1 MSLAKDVF
9 GFMRSSRFKL
19 TRSEDVI
26 IRDGRVL
33 HPDELDH
40 STPNPSPVDQK
51 IPLISDT
58 LVVSSGSEAP
68 LSEAAP
74 IVVPSSPDGKE
85 MSAEVKQGDRKI
97 PGSELLADEDELP
110 QKEAKKGRLPKIER
124 FWDHLDVAGRG
135 KRTIQEYKY
144 EWKWWEA
151 EALKKKRTVYSLRV
165 KDIEEILKGLNPS
178 TNRRKI
184 AFLRTLSKWYLRE
197 GHPLLH
203 TEIWKITSP
212 KIPKRLPKDRGSE
225 EFEELRE
232 KAKKLIADKDRVG
245 LWIGLKLLC
254 GLRISEIQTARK
266 AGPGKIQV
274 SGKGQKER
282 LVPAPDWVLK
292 GMKAIPADGKG
303 GWRQGRI
310 VIWRALAK
318 EGIRKP
324 HSLRHTY
331 ASELKRRGKTLDEI
345 QVLLG
350 HSDISTTT
358 IYARID
364 IPDGVAELLDS

>member
-1 MSLAKDVF
+1 MDCNDKKISPIIGNLLYVRRLSMSLTKDVF

-33 HPDELDH
+33 RPDELDH
-40 STPNPSPVDQK
+40 STPNPSLFDQK

-165 KDIEEILKGLNPS
+165 KDIEEILKGQNPS

-225 EFEELRE
+225 EFEELKK
-232 KAKKLIADKDRVG
+232 KAKDMIADKNRVG
-245 LWIGLKLLC
+245 LWIALKLLC

-292 GMKAIPADGKG
+292 SMKAIPANGKG

-310 VIWRALAK
+310 VIWKALANRTGNSAAHHCQPVMRGVRFFINR
-318 EGIRKP
+318 EGCI
-324 HSLRHTY
+324 
-331 ASELKRRGKTLDEI
+331 I
-345 QVLLG
+345 
-350 HSDISTTT
+350 
-358 IYARID
+358 
-364 IPDGVAELLDS
+364 